1 MKKIKHIIS
10 YFSSR
15 IYLCIAAAVIVS
27 LTVGVSLAYLAAHDN
42 EPNTIII
49 DKGDT
54 TISETWSEPT
64 TLDEDAVQKVVQV
77 HNNADTPCYVR
88 VFVDFSDS
96 EISKRALV
104 SNDEAGTDN
113 SKYITWDAFTSTASP
128 QTIAPDWVY
137 NSSDGYFY
145 YTKPLAAQN
154 DNNTDDDTTSLF
166 RWVKT
171 LYTKQSANGAANE
184 QYLDTMGS
192 EAYIKDFEIIV
203 YSESV
208 QTILTDGSVATD
220 TDTENNQIKPA
231 YKVAWE
237 NFLNKPNTTP

>member
-104 SNDEAGTDN
+104 SNDTQNDGR
-113 SKYITWDAFTSTASP
+113 YYTWDEYKSHLPT
-128 QTIAPDWVY
+128 DWEY

-145 YTKPLAAQN
+145 YTKPLAAQS
-154 DNNTDDDTTSLF
+154 DGTGDDTTPLF
-166 RWVKT
+166 RWVK
-171 LYTKQSANGAANE
+171 
-184 QYLDTMGS
+184 
-192 EAYIKDFEIIV
+192 I
-203 YSESV
+203 
-208 QTILTDGSVATD
+208 
-220 TDTENNQIKPA
+220 
-231 YKVAWE
+231 
-237 NFLNKPNTTP
+237 

>member
-54 TISETWSEPT
+54 TISETWSEPA
-64 TLDEDAVQKVVQV
+64 TLNEDAVPKVVQV
-77 HNNADTPCYVR
+77 HNNAATPCYVR

-104 SNDEAGTDN
+104 SNDDSN
-113 SKYITWDAFTSTASP
+113 YWTWDEYKSHLPT
-128 QTIAPDWVY
+128 DWFY
-137 NSSDGYFY
+137 NSTDGYFY
-145 YTKPLAAQN
+145 YTKPLAAQSN
-154 DNNTDDDTTSLF
+154 GTDDDTTPLF
-166 RWVKT
+166 RWVRT
-171 LYTKQSANGAANE
+171 LYTRQSASSTALNE
-184 QYLDTMGS
+184 TNLNAMGS

-208 QTILTDGSVATD
+208 QTIKTDGSTATD
-220 TDTENNQIKPA
+220 YSD
-231 YKVAWE
+231 AWR
-237 NFLNKPNTTP
+237 NFLNKSNPTP